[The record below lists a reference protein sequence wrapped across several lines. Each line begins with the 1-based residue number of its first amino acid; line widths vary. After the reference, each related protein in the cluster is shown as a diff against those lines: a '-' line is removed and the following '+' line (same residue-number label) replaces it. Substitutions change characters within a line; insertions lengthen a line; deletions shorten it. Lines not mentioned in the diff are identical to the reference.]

1 MSLQSPLKQSA
12 SSKQSISVKQGAQ
25 GPPQSISVS
34 SESSSLLQQV
44 FESNL
49 IAVAKAVF
57 ESLLDECWQFGI
69 RFCQGGFR

>member
-1 MSLQSPLKQSA
+1 MMPLQPPL
-12 SSKQSISVKQGAQ
+12 KQSISVIQGAQ
-25 GPPQSISVS
+25 GPPQSISVY

-57 ESLLDECWQFGI
+57 ESLLDECRQFGI

>member
-1 MSLQSPLKQSA
+1 MMPLQPPL
-12 SSKQSISVKQGAQ
+12 KQSISVKQAAH

-34 SESSSLLQQV
+34 SESGFSLKQV

-57 ESLLDECWQFGI
+57 ESLLDECRQFGI